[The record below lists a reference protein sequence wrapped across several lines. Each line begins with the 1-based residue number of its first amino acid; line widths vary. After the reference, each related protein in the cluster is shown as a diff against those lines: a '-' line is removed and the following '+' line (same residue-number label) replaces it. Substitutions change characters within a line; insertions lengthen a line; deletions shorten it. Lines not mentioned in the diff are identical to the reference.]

1 MTHRTAIIAAT
12 FCCLLAG
19 GLHANDPNPVQTA
32 ADALNAREQMPW
44 YDKTTESV
52 RPVDIEE
59 PDDQTQ
65 RDSDWNR
72 QDQSAETD
80 NKRRQG
86 PSGALGTILGVVA
99 WLLLAMVLM
108 AVVLFLASA
117 VLRMDTEN
125 ADSTDVIRKGDA
137 DRVENLP
144 FPLPSSESDFLA
156 AARRCRDSGDF
167 DAAIIYLFSYQ
178 LVEMDR
184 HHLIRLARGK
194 TNRQYLRELRSRPEL
209 QAILAKTIL
218 AFEEVFF
225 GRHSLSAGR
234 FDQCWQQLD
243 R

>member
-1 MTHRTAIIAAT
+1 
-12 FCCLLAG
+12 
-19 GLHANDPNPVQTA
+19 VQTA

-52 RPVDIEE
+52 RPVDIQE
-59 PDDQTQ
+59 PDDQTH

-72 QDQSAETD
+72 QDQSADETYS
-80 NKRRQG
+80 KRQQAS
-86 PSGALGTILGVVA
+86 SGAWGTLLSVA
-99 WLLLAMVLM
+99 SWLLLAVVLV
-108 AVVLFLASA
+108 AVVLLLASA
-117 VLRMDTEN
+117 VLRMDTGD
-125 ADSTDVIRKGDA
+125 ADSLDVIRKGDA

-144 FPLPSSESDFLA
+144 FPLPSSKADFQT
-156 AARRCRDSGDF
+156 AARQCRDSGDF

-194 TNRQYLRELRSRPEL
+194 TNRQYLRELRTRPEL
-209 QAILAKTIL
+209 QGILAKTIL

-234 FDQCWQQLD
+234 FEQCWQQLD
-243 R
+243 RFNDLVRQDAA